1 MSEVKMSDFIV
12 VISTV
17 PNEEEGKAIAEKIV
31 TERLAACV
39 NLSSAVQSLYWWQ
52 DSISNDREF
61 MLFIKT
67 KNDLYPKLEQRIRE
81 LHSYEVPEI
90 IGLPV
95 CQGSKAYLDWIEKET
110 KA

>member
-1 MSEVKMSDFIV
+1 MSDFLL

-17 PNEEEGKAIAEKIV
+17 ANEEEGKAIAEKIV

-52 DSISNDREF
+52 DGISTDSEV

-67 KNDLYPKLEQRIRE
+67 RKDLYSKLERRIRE
-81 LHSYEVPEI
+81 LHSYDVPEV
-90 IGLPV
+90 IGIPV
-95 CQGSKAYLDWIEKET
+95 CQGSQAYLDWIKKET
-110 KA
+110 TP

>member
-1 MSEVKMSDFIV
+1 MSDFIL

-17 PNEEEGKAIAEKIV
+17 PNEEEGKAIAEKLV

-39 NLSSAVQSLYWWQ
+39 NLSSSVQSLYRWQ
-52 DSISNDREF
+52 GSISTDSEF

-67 KNDLYPKLEQRIRE
+67 RNDLYSKLEQRIRE
-81 LHSYEVPEI
+81 LHSYDVPEI
-90 IGLPV
+90 IGIPV
-95 CQGSKAYLDWIEKET
+95 CQGSQSYLEWIKKET